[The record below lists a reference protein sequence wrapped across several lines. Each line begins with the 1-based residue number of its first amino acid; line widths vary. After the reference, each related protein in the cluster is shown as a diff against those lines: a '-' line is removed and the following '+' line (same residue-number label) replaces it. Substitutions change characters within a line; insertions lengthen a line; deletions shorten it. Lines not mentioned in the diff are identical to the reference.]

1 MTIKKRVNQL
11 FKKYGTT
18 DPIEIAK
25 AKGIPII
32 YRPLGSQY
40 GFFTNYYRTFTI
52 QVNEDMPYKKQLYTI
67 MHELGHISLHP
78 EINSAFLKANTYY
91 MTDRYETEAHE
102 FAIEMFYAQEE
113 AKDITIKEAI
123 EEYGVP
129 EELLKKKFYS

>member
-18 DPIEIAK
+18 NPFEIAK
-25 AKGIPII
+25 EKGIPII
-32 YRPLGSQY
+32 YRPLGSRY

-52 QVNEDMPYKKQLYTI
+52 QINEDMPYKKQLYTI

-102 FAIEMFYAQEE
+102 FAIEMFYNQDEL
-113 AKDITIKEAI
+113 KNVTIKEATD
-123 EEYGVP
+123 EYGIP
-129 EELLKKKFYS
+129 EQLLKKKFYS